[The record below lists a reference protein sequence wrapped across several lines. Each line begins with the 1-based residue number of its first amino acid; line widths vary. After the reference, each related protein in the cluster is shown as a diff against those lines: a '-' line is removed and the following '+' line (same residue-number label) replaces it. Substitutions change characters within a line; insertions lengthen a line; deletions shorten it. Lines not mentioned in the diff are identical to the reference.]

1 MIPVSAAHP
10 NSHIETIVV
19 PVERLELAFAPRP
32 WPFARE
38 RRDEIATYFTTLR
51 RVNPAL
57 WNGRVL
63 MLHEHAIRGSV
74 FRGAYFETDFA
85 SMLAWRHWGFPDP
98 HVKNCFAM
106 GALRGNDGA
115 FVLGV
120 MAAHTAN
127 AGWIY
132 FPAGV
137 PDLSDIDGSRVDL
150 ARSLMRET
158 SEETGLA
165 AAALDPEQ
173 GWTTVLAGAR
183 IAQIKM
189 LRAQE
194 PAASLRGRILAHLA
208 REARPELADVRVV
221 RSPADFDPMMPPYVT
236 AFLMHVWKQPRRA
249 PE

>member
-1 MIPVSAAHP
+1 MFQVSAANP
-10 NSHIETIVV
+10 DQNIETIVV

-38 RRDEIATYFTTLR
+38 RCDEIVAYFTALR

-63 MLHEHAIRGSV
+63 MLHEHAIR
-74 FRGAYFETDFA
+74 D
-85 SMLAWRHWGFPDP
+85 
-98 HVKNCFAM
+98 
-106 GALRGNDGA
+106 
-115 FVLGV
+115 
-120 MAAHTAN
+120 N

-137 PDLSDIDGSRVDL
+137 PDLSDVDGSQVDL

-158 SEETGLA
+158 SEETGLVA
-165 AAALDPEQ
+165 AEFEAEQ

-183 IAQIKM
+183 IAQIKI

-194 PAASLRGRILAHLA
+194 PAASLRGRILAHVA
-208 REARPELADVRVV
+208 RESQPELADVRVV
-221 RSPADFDPMMPPYVT
+221 RGPADFDRMMPPYVT
-236 AFLMHVWKQPRRA
+236 AFLLHVWK
-249 PE
+249 